1 MRLSLRIPF
10 VKIKKILHSI
20 RPEGEFVTIN
30 KSINLKVNGM
40 HCGGCAG
47 KIKKS
52 LESMNIEHNVDI
64 NVESGL
70 VKIKFNSEQ
79 STIAALKGS
88 VEQAG
93 FQVESVEFD

>member
-1 MRLSLRIPF
+1 M
-10 VKIKKILHSI
+10 
-20 RPEGEFVTIN
+20 TIN
-30 KSINLKVNGM
+30 KSVNLQVNGM

-47 KIKKS
+47 KVKKN
-52 LESMNIEHNVDI
+52 LESLNIEHTVEI

-88 VEQAG
+88 VEKAG
-93 FQVESVEFD
+93 FQVESVELE